1 MNYNVEQMA
10 TRATWDNG
18 RVSLPVRPGLVRLQ
32 PYPSANVPVF
42 LEADMSDGVL
52 STRVARRGVVV
63 VPMLV
68 GAALL
73 AGARPAPRATGA
85 TFKYRITSSSSDKR
99 TREAR
104 AMFANVS
111 MQDGNIRMDYLE
123 GVTPLGQKNG
133 YVLVQGDAGRF
144 VVVSPKDKQAMIM
157 TADGFGSGLG
167 ALMNN
172 PMLKMTMSNT
182 TFRYKDMGPGD
193 AVLGYKTRRV
203 RTWYS
208 STMELKAMMMPDQ
221 KIVTN
226 DSSDQWI
233 ATGIDLGSPK
243 NMEQWAKSF
252 ASGVKSTNP
261 ELAAELKKYTNEYGK
276 SGMALK
282 TITWSTQTDKK
293 GKVTADTVTM
303 EVTELKTGDIDPS
316 MFEIPKGYQVTDMS
330 QMMAGLNTSMDSLK
344 AAEGSKE
351 DKKDEKKPS
360 AKDALK
366 SGIGGFLKKKPPV

>member
-1 MNYNVEQMA
+1 MA
-10 TRATWDNG
+10 TATSGKLW
-18 RVSLPVRPGLVRLQ
+18 R
-32 PYPSANVPVF
+32 SAS
-42 LEADMSDGVL
+42 AATAIAG
-52 STRVARRGVVV
+52 
-63 VPMLV
+63 
-68 GAALL
+68 GAVLL
-73 AGARPAPRATGA
+73 AAARPAPRATGA
-85 TFKYRITSSSSDKR
+85 TFKYRITSTSSDKR

-104 AMFANVS
+104 AVFANVS
-111 MQDGNIRMDYLE
+111 MQDGNIRMDYIE
-123 GVTPLGQKNG
+123 GMTPMGQKNG
-133 YVLVQGDAGRF
+133 YVIVQGETGRF
-144 VVVSPKDKQAMIM
+144 IVVSPKDKQAMIM

-182 TFRYKDMGPGD
+182 SFRFKDMGAGETM
-193 AVLGYKTRRV
+193 LGYKTRRV
-203 RTWYS
+203 RTWYT
-208 STMELKAMMMPDQ
+208 STMELKATMMPDQ
-221 KIVTN
+221 KVVTS

-233 ATGIDLGSPK
+233 ATGIDVGGPK
-243 NMEQWAKSF
+243 NMEAWARSF

-276 SGMALK
+276 SGLALK
-282 TITWSTQTDKK
+282 SITYSTQTDKK

-316 MFEIPKGYQVTDMS
+316 TFEIPKGYQVTDMS
-330 QMMAGLNTSMDSLK
+330 QMMAGLNATMDSLK

-351 DKKDEKKPS
+351 EKKDEKKPS